1 MIEGDN
7 YPPATWKWQ
16 LAQFLV
22 SNQYII
28 SQKMSF
34 PLESLNANKL
44 LNNEF
49 LRSEIQKKKIDK
61 VRFVNTYHRT

>member
-22 SNQYII
+22 SNQYIN
-28 SQKMSF
+28 SQNMSF

-44 LNNEF
+44 LNNEL
-49 LRSEIQKKKIDK
+49 LRSEIRIKIIDFT
-61 VRFVNTYHRT
+61 R